1 MVLTID
7 IGGNKVEMATYLS
20 QKQQEFY
27 ARSNSG
33 VLSEE
38 KKKCYREL
46 AVECDKYSAKLTHE
60 AFFANTVKFN
70 AVKDDLDEI
79 NTDIKNRFD
88 ELESKAKFFENVATV
103 LKIIDQGI
111 EIAAGVMK

>member
-1 MVLTID
+1 MVLTIE
-7 IGGNKVEMATYLS
+7 IGGNQVEMATYLS

-27 ARSNSG
+27 AKSNSG
-33 VLSEE
+33 VLPE
-38 KKKCYREL
+38 KKKSCYKKL
-46 AVECDKYSAKLTHE
+46 AVKCDVYSGNLTHQ
-60 AFFANTVKFN
+60 AFIANTAKFN
-70 AVKDDLDEI
+70 AVKADLDKV

-88 ELESKAKFFENVATV
+88 DLESKAKFFENVATV

>member
-7 IGGNKVEMATYLS
+7 VGGDKVEMATYLS
-20 QKQQEFY
+20 LKQKEFS
-27 ARSNSG
+27 AKSNSG
-33 VLSEE
+33 VLPEK
-38 KKKCYREL
+38 KKKCYKNL
-46 AVECDKYSAKLTHE
+46 AVMCDKYSANLMHE
-60 AFFANTVKFN
+60 AFIANTVKFN
-70 AVKDDLDEI
+70 AVKDDLDKI